1 VAATTSTGLTAATTS
16 TELAAVTTST
26 GLGVATTSAGLAATG
41 ASGITLD
48 GVTATTGLL
57 LVVIKET

>member
-1 VAATTSTGLTAATTS
+1 LAAVKTPTGLGSATTSTGLT
-16 TELAAVTTST
+16 
-26 GLGVATTSAGLAATG
+26 ATG

-57 LVVIKET
+57 GVTKETEFYT